1 MMNHA
6 KIFLFVLVL
15 SSTNN
20 PSFVPANAEKSVLAE
35 NITNST
41 NHESRNSI
49 LHHWSEVDE
58 ASPPLTSVV
67 IMALIAILSPFL
79 NTCLLFFLQDLPLT
93 KQCIMNTLY
102 QDVIRINLAL
112 VSFWTISGM
121 ISKFLIEMNKIF
133 IISIFNEILA
143 AVNEALA
150 SVIVFYLSLIG
161 GLRLFTTRYHILDPL
176 THFFGEKEENIIRSI
191 RFFLFLLSFSIVS
204 AILASST
211 KLITY
216 FSIRGECSVL
226 LNLPL
231 SSKLMLVYDVGMVI
245 ICILL
250 HVSAKIYQN
259 MEDAKLRRDL
269 LELEVQLNNS
279 RRKQI
284 ELEIQWNKSL
294 GIKTNDGIDA
304 LKNSKDSDM
313 TNDYFSSIPYLENL
327 PVIVYM
333 INCVLITFIILSNC
347 LDVSEMNFWW
357 IITIFTANQGL
368 LIPMAIGFWYPDIR
382 LYFCRNAPDT
392 FMSLFSG
399 KRIRYQL
406 SRRSMRRISPY
417 DEEIETA

>member
-1 MMNHA
+1 MIVLACANNQN
-6 KIFLFVLVL
+6 LVL
-15 SSTNN
+15 
-20 PSFVPANAEKSVLAE
+20 ANAEKMVSAE
-35 NITNST
+35 NGANST
-41 NHESRNSI
+41 NQESSDTI
-49 LHHWSEVDE
+49 WHQWYEVNE

-67 IMALIAILSPFL
+67 IMALIAILSPLL

-176 THFFGEKEENIIRSI
+176 THYFGEKEENILRSI
-191 RFFLFLLSFSIVS
+191 RFIMFLVSFSITS
-204 AILASST
+204 AILVSST
-211 KLITY
+211 RPITY

-226 LNLPL
+226 LILPL
-231 SSKLMLVYDVGMVI
+231 SSKLMLIYEVVMVM
-245 ICILL
+245 ICIMV

-259 MEDAKLRRDL
+259 LQDAKLRRDL
-269 LELEVQLNNS
+269 LELENQLNKS

-294 GIKTNDGIDA
+294 GINTNDDIDS
-304 LKNSKDSDM
+304 LKDIKDLDLTSD
-313 TNDYFSSIPYLENL
+313 F
-327 PVIVYM
+327 
-333 INCVLITFIILSNC
+333 F
-347 LDVSEMNFWW
+347 
-357 IITIFTANQGL
+357 
-368 LIPMAIGFWYPDIR
+368 
-382 LYFCRNAPDT
+382 
-392 FMSLFSG
+392 
-399 KRIRYQL
+399 
-406 SRRSMRRISPY
+406 
-417 DEEIETA
+417 